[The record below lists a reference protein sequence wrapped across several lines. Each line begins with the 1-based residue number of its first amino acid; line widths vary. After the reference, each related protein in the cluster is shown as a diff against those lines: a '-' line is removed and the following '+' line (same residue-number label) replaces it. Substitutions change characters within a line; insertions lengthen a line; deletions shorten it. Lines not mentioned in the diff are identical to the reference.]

1 MNMAVLPIGASI
13 ATTCPYCG
21 VGCGVRVGQD
31 KLTISGDVQH
41 PANAGR
47 LCVKGSALA
56 ETLGTEARLLHP
68 QRRDAESGPQLWQRA
83 SWDDALSQVAT
94 RFAQT
99 IAAHG
104 PDSVAFY
111 VSGQLL
117 TEDYY
122 VANKLMKG
130 YIGSDNINTN
140 SRL

>member
-68 QRRDAESGPQLWQRA
+68 QRRDADSGPQLWQRA
-83 SWDDALSQVAT
+83 RWADALSQVAT

-111 VSGQLL
+111 VSGQLT
-117 TEDYY
+117 TEGNS
-122 VANKLMKG
+122 VAHTLKKV
-130 YIGSDNINTN
+130 YIC
-140 SRL
+140 SRPI

>member
-94 RFAQT
+94 RLDRKST
-99 IAAHG
+99 R
-104 PDSVAFY
+104 
-111 VSGQLL
+111 L
-117 TEDYY
+117 
-122 VANKLMKG
+122 
-130 YIGSDNINTN
+130 N
-140 SRL
+140 SSH